1 MIHLNALGLTLQQT
15 FLVLT
20 TKSGSSSLLRLFW
33 TEPIIQ
39 YQLKFCYQVSQE
51 SVRTPWHTWY
61 SVFWQRPTVCLQTIQ
76 RICIRLAFWPPNVLA
91 TLSTIKWQN
100 WKCCKDSQEVTNQS
114 KGKWTRSIPSHF
126 RLVQHTFNQYWIIT
140 STKIVWTT
148 HKDTVTYSRKIA
160 TTKDHGGNRRQ
171 AQRKKDETSTV
182 LQQRN
187 KRAFWA
193 SIWRHSAHKTAA
205 VRQRKAVEKG
215 DSCQASSTSLLRG
228 RSPRNYIQER

>member
-20 TKSGSSSLLRLFW
+20 TKSGSSSLVRLFW

-126 RLVQHTFNQYWIIT
+126 GLAHQY
-140 STKIVWTT
+140 
-148 HKDTVTYSRKIA
+148 KDCLDDAQRHCNLQQESYYN
-160 TTKDHGGNRRQ
+160 HGGNRRR

-182 LQQRN
+182 LQQRS

-193 SIWRHSAHKTAA
+193 SIRRHSAHKTAA
-205 VRQRKAVEKG
+205 VRQRKEAEKRDG
-215 DSCQASSTSLLRG
+215 CQASSTSLLRG
-228 RSPRNYIQER
+228 RSPRNYIQEN